1 MKIRSLK
8 LRHYRLV
15 GAGVLVQVNIGRR
28 NRAFEAHELVD
39 EFTAFER
46 SLASPEGDTRIS
58 TPVRRVPR
66 RPR

>member
-1 MKIRSLK
+1 M
-8 LRHYRLV
+8 
-15 GAGVLVQVNIGRR
+15 LVQVNIGRR

-46 SLASPEGDTRIS
+46 RLASPQGDTCIS